1 MLRCMNP
8 YLPGRFWIAIF
19 LGVLAAGCAG
29 KGGGHAGFQMPPTP
43 VEVASVQ
50 SRTVRDQFH
59 ALGSI
64 ASDEQ
69 IEVVSE
75 LSAVVKELTF
85 NEGQAVAQGAQLARL
100 DDREIRADAERAE
113 AQQEQAQS
121 AYKRSEK
128 LLEQSAISQQ
138 EMDDAKAALKVAQAN
153 AALAS
158 ARLDKTRIRAPFAG
172 LVGRRRVS
180 PGAYLREGEVITDLA
195 RVDEMKVSFAAP
207 ERYAGMLHPGIAV
220 DAITPAFP
228 RDHFP
233 GRLTVVDPVIDPE
246 TRTVQLVAKLPNPDR
261 RLRPGMSANVSVTF
275 AERPGALVVPDE
287 AVFAEGTQSFVF
299 LVKADSTVTK
309 AAVTLGT
316 RDSARVEIL
325 HGLNAGQQVVR
336 AGHQKLYEGAHVMP
350 VNSMADAGGGSAGS
364 AAR

>member
-1 MLRCMNP
+1 MSFGL
-8 YLPGRFWIAIF
+8 L
-19 LGVLAAGCAG
+19 LTGCAPGAG
-29 KGGGHAGFQMPPTP
+29 KTGFQMPPTP
-43 VEVASVQ
+43 VEVATVQ

-59 ALGSI
+59 ALGGI

-75 LSAVVKELTF
+75 LSAVVEELTF
-85 NEGQAVAQGAQLARL
+85 VEGQAVEKGTQLARL

-113 AQQEQAQS
+113 AQREQAES
-121 AYKRSEK
+121 NFKRSEK
-128 LLEQSAISQQ
+128 LLEQNAISPQ
-138 EMDDAKAALKVAQAN
+138 EMDDAKTALKVADAN
-153 AALAS
+153 EALAK
-158 ARLDKTRIRAPFAG
+158 ARLDKTRIRAPFSG

-195 RVDEMKVSFAAP
+195 RVDEMKVTFAAP
-207 ERYAGMLHPGIAV
+207 ERYAGLLRPGIAV
-220 DAITPAFP
+220 DAMAPAFP
-228 RDHFP
+228 SQHFP
-233 GRLTVVDPVIDPE
+233 GRITVVDPVIDPD
-246 TRTVQLVAKLPNPDR
+246 TRTVQLVAKLPNPER

-299 LVKADSTVTK
+299 LVKRDSTVSK
-309 AAVTLGT
+309 APVRLGT

-325 HGLNAGQQVVR
+325 HGLEAGQVVVR
-336 AGHQKLYEGAHVMP
+336 AGHQKLYDGAHVMP
-350 VNSMADAGGGSAGS
+350 VGAAGDSGGGPASGS

>member
-1 MLRCMNP
+1 MVRRMKPSLSRP
-8 YLPGRFWIAIF
+8 SRTAI
-19 LGVLAAGCAG
+19 LLALLAAGCAG
-29 KGGGHAGFQMPPTP
+29 KGGHAGFQMPPTP

-75 LSAVVKELTF
+75 LSAVVKELSFT
-85 NEGQAVAQGAQLARL
+85 EGQAVQQGAQLAHL

-113 AQQEQAQS
+113 AQHEQAQS
-121 AYKRSEK
+121 NFERAKK
-128 LLEQSAISQQ
+128 LLEQNAISTQ
-138 EMDDAKAALKVAQAN
+138 EMDDAKTALKVAEAN
-153 AALAS
+153 AALAR
-158 ARLDKTRIRAPFAG
+158 ARLDKTRIRAPFSG

-180 PGAYLREGEVITDLA
+180 PGAYLREGDVITDLA
-195 RVDEMKVSFAAP
+195 RVDQMKVGFAAP
-207 ERYAGMLHPGIAV
+207 ERYAGLLHPGIPV
-220 DAITPAFP
+220 DVMTPAFP
-228 RDHFP
+228 HDQFP
-233 GRLTVVDPVIDPE
+233 GRISVVDPVIDPT
-246 TRTVQLVAKLPNPDR
+246 TRTVQLIARLPNPER

-309 AAVTLGT
+309 TAVGLGT
-316 RDSARVEIL
+316 RDSSRVEIL
-325 HGLNAGQQVVR
+325 RGLVAGQQVVR
-336 AGHQKLYEGAHVMP
+336 AGHQKLFEGAHVMP
-350 VNSMADAGGGSAGS
+350 VASMADGGGGAPGN